1 MTVNLAH
8 YLDSTVLAPQTR
20 HEDIVALCA
29 QARDLG
35 VYAVC
40 VSPTWVDLA
49 SAQLSA
55 DESVSRLASPVKV
68 ASVVGFPSG
77 AHLPHIKAM
86 EALAAVRA
94 GASEIDMVI
103 NIGAAL
109 DGDWALVERE
119 IAAVRAGT
127 PGSVL
132 KVIFETALLSDEQVI
147 TACKVAEAA
156 GADFVKTSTGMHA
169 AGGATLHTVELM
181 AATVGGRL
189 GVKASGGVRDTA
201 TALAYINA
209 GATRLG
215 TSSAAAILGHDNDAP
230 ASAY

>member
-1 MTVNLAH
+1 MTSLTLAH

-20 HEDIVALCA
+20 HDDIVALCA
-29 QARDLG
+29 QARELG

-40 VSPTWVDLA
+40 VSPTWVEAAAAELA
-49 SAQLSA
+49 A
-55 DESVSRLASPVKV
+55 DETLGRAASTVKV

-94 GASEIDMVI
+94 GANELDMVI

-109 DGDWALVERE
+109 DGDWALVERD
-119 IAAVRAGT
+119 IAAVRTGT
-127 PGSVL
+127 PDSLL
-132 KVIFETALLSDEQVI
+132 KVIFETALMSDEQII
-147 TACKVAEAA
+147 TACKVAESA
-156 GADFVKTSTGMHA
+156 GADYVKTSTGMHA
-169 AGGATLHTVELM
+169 AGGATVHAVELM
-181 AATVGGRL
+181 AKTVDGRL

-201 TALAYINA
+201 AALAFIDA

-215 TSSAAAILGHDNDAP
+215 TSSAAAILSGDAP
-230 ASAY
+230 AAGDY